1 MTEESLDSY
10 GNDIQLIEDSD
21 SETFVEKKSKEPQS
35 NDTNESV
42 KRKFPHGPSHDGH
55 SNNKRKSSSKSNRT
69 FAPKRRPLTVKP
81 FADSIFSSSDEEP
94 SSGPDLSANTDYNQF
109 VLSQD
114 LYGFR
119 NGDVDSKTS
128 SKSVSKS
135 VSGSESK
142 SESDSGSEPELELE
156 PESIP
161 AITTSKVSNSSTP
174 SEPTPDLF
182 IPQPEPIELLSD
194 ESSSNSSSSNSPDPE
209 FAVITNLKG
218 AQKLSEL
225 SPEAQIENDKK
236 RRYDAYL
243 VNCYLK
249 EFGATEF
256 IKKYL
261 PKTANT
267 KDINALINKM
277 GYSATIPPS
286 MDDGDRLMSLVNVLK
301 WTIKKVLKQRTRL
314 TDFYSIEHVLQKLQS
329 ANKILVITGA
339 GISTS
344 LGIPDFRSSQGFYS
358 KLESL
363 GLSDPQEVFDLDFF
377 HTDPSIFYSIANL
390 ILPPENCYSPLHS
403 FIKLLDDKNKLLRN
417 YTQNIDNL
425 EANVGIS
432 PERIIQCHGS
442 FATASCVTCKYQV
455 DGSYLRPAIEDK
467 SISFC
472 PKCIKARRK
481 LEKKDDYFPES
492 YGVLKP
498 DMTFFGE
505 KLPDRFHDNINEDL
519 LECDLLISIGTS
531 LEVAPVADI
540 IRKIPGHIPQVL
552 INKDPISHTS
562 FDVSFL
568 GKCDNTATYLCD
580 RLNWNLDH
588 PFYKNYNKEN
598 LDVRCLNLYEGL
610 YAVVDK
616 IESSSS
622 KQSN

>member
-42 KRKFPHGPSHDGH
+42 HRKFPHGPSHDGH
-55 SNNKRKSSSKSNRT
+55 SNNKRRSSSKSNRT
-69 FAPKRRPLTVKP
+69 FAPKRRPLMVKP

-128 SKSVSKS
+128 SNSVSKS

-161 AITTSKVSNSSTP
+161 AITPSKVSNSS
-174 SEPTPDLF
+174 LF

-588 PFYKNYNKEN
+588 PFYKDHNKEN

-610 YAVVDK
+610 YAVIDE
-616 IESSSS
+616 IGSSSG